1 MPVHDKPLF
10 TQTMNTNDITNENV
24 ISRADI
30 DRHDARLDE
39 IREAS
44 RDKRR
49 ERRLEEL
56 KEVENNQDSTLL
68 S

>member
-1 MPVHDKPLF
+1 
-10 TQTMNTNDITNENV
+10 MNTNDITSEND

-30 DRHDARLDE
+30 DRDDTRLDE
-39 IREAS
+39 IREAN

-56 KEVENNQDSTLL
+56 KESENPD
-68 S
+68 

>member
-1 MPVHDKPLF
+1 
-10 TQTMNTNDITNENV
+10 MNTNDITSENV

-30 DRHDARLDE
+30 DRDDTRLDE
-39 IREAS
+39 IREAN

-56 KEVENNQDSTLL
+56 KESENPD
-68 S
+68 